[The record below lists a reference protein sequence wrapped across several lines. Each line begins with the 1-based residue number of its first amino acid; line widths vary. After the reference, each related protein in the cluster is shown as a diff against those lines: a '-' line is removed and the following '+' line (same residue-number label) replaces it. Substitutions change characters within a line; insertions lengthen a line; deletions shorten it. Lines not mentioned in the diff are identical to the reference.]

1 MRARRSLYLLL
12 GATSVALNVLAP
24 SEAHAQAIPPS
35 AERDEGWETAS
46 TISMLVGVGTVSLMP
61 RIYFNDPEATV
72 GWKARWHISVLAPVM
87 TMTAVTLLV
96 DGPIHS
102 IGEGTRPGCTVEE
115 TESGFNGSNCE
126 SYGMPSTHSVAAWG
140 AFGAGT
146 GIWVADTFVH
156 SDSEFHA
163 GSFIGNVIVPLA
175 AGVMTSVG
183 RGIETGDSLAFEDPA
198 QIGVGVAVGVISGFL
213 TGIAYALLQ
222 EPNCGYGN
230 SLVCW

>member
-1 MRARRSLYLLL
+1 MRARRSVTFIGASLIAL
-12 GATSVALNVLAP
+12 GALAP
-24 SEAHAQAIPPS
+24 REAHAQVIPPS
-35 AERDEGWETAS
+35 AERDENWETAS
-46 TISMLVGVGTVSLMP
+46 TISMIIGVSTVSLMP
-61 RIYFNDPEATV
+61 RIYYNDPEATV
-72 GWKARWHISVLAPVM
+72 GWKARWHISVLAPVFAL
-87 TMTAVTLLV
+87 TASTLLI

-102 IGEGTRPGCTVEE
+102 LGEGTRPGCTVEE
-115 TESGFNGSNCE
+115 TEAGFNGSNCE
-126 SYGMPSTHSVAAWG
+126 SYGMPSTHSFAAWS

-183 RGIETGDSLAFEDPA
+183 RGIEPGGGFAYEDPA
-198 QIGVGVAVGVISGFL
+198 QIGVGVAAGVITGFL
-213 TGIAYALLQ
+213 SGLAYALLQ

-230 SLVCW
+230 YLVCW